1 MLGIFKKT
9 DSPQYEL
16 FCCSVRGYSHIKKDT
31 PCEDFCVKKD
41 CATDGI
47 KIFAVAD
54 GHGDPNC
61 LRSSVGSEYACRIA
75 CESLENFARNVSE
88 NGFED
93 RLFDRLEWLLRRDW
107 ATNTARVSEPKE
119 CTARR

>member
-16 FCCSVRGYSHIKKDT
+16 FCCSVRGYSHIRKDT
-31 PCEDFCVKKD
+31 PCEDYCLKKEL
-41 CATDGI
+41 DGI

-61 LRSSVGSEYACRIA
+61 LRSSIGSEYACRIA

-88 NGFED
+88 NGFESRRRQRPDLRLRDGD
-93 RLFDRLEWLLRRDW
+93 RHPSGGRHQRPGPQDCR
-107 ATNTARVSEPKE
+107 
-119 CTARR
+119 